1 MQEGDR
7 TGILLVNTGTPDEPR
22 PHAVRK
28 YLARF
33 LMDPRIAPM
42 NRVGWWFVLHLFILP
57 KRGRASAE
65 KYARIW
71 TDEGSP
77 FTVAHGKLVR
87 GLDAQLAE
95 EGLDAVVRCAMSYS
109 APFVRDAV
117 RELKEAGCTR
127 LVVLPLYPQSAHSTT
142 GSVSDGV
149 ARALRRERWNV
160 PCDFVDNYHDDP
172 TYVRAIAASLRH
184 AGFDPGSDDKV
195 LFSYHSIPL
204 ADIEAGDTYELQ
216 TGASSLQIAGELGIE
231 RNRWTIGYQCRFDKG
246 REWLSPFTRD
256 VLARWAE
263 ADVGRV
269 FFVCPNFAVD
279 CLETLYDIEHELKP
293 FYFDQIRKAGREPRD
308 GDFHVRAL
316 PRPQPRAREGA
327 RRRAAHP
334 FGRRPLMAREEG
346 AAAPAPQKTVL
357 VGVTGCI
364 AAYKSCEI
372 VRLLQKA
379 GVRAKVVM
387 TEHATEFV
395 GPTTFR
401 ALTREPVAVGLFD
414 DPADPIHHV
423 SLAQEADCF
432 VIAPCTANVI
442 AKIANGLADDLLT
455 TTALACTCP
464 LVVAPAMNVHMYE
477 NPATRYNLGKLH
489 IRGARIVEAGDGYL
503 ACGDVGR
510 GRLAEPADIV
520 AAVLEELDMRR
531 DLAGRRVMVTAGPTV
546 EPIDPVRYLTNRS
559 SGKTGYALAR
569 AAAARGADVT
579 LVSGPV
585 ALPEPE
591 GVRTVHVETAREML
605 SAAQEAFATADV
617 AVFSAA
623 VADMRPRE
631 AAARKLKKGE
641 ADALLGTI
649 ELVENPDI
657 LATLGAAKRPG
668 QVVVGF
674 AAETDDVVANAQ
686 RKLSSKH
693 ADLIVGNEVGG
704 GRAFGTDDNEVWF
717 VTAEETYGL
726 PLMPKDRLADRILDV
741 AASFL
746 P

>member
-184 AGFDPGSDDKV
+184 AGFDSGSDDKV

-293 FYFDQIRKAGREPRD
+293 FYFDQIRKAGREPHD
-308 GDFHVRAL
+308 ADFTYVPCLDRSRAHVR
-316 PRPQPRAREGA
+316 
-327 RRRAAHP
+327 
-334 FGRRPLMAREEG
+334 
-346 AAAPAPQKTVL
+346 V
-357 VGVTGCI
+357 
-364 AAYKSCEI
+364 
-372 VRLLQKA
+372 
-379 GVRAKVVM
+379 
-387 TEHATEFV
+387 
-395 GPTTFR
+395 
-401 ALTREPVAVGLFD
+401 
-414 DPADPIHHV
+414 
-423 SLAQEADCF
+423 
-432 VIAPCTANVI
+432 
-442 AKIANGLADDLLT
+442 LADVLRT
-455 TTALACTCP
+455 P
-464 LVVAPAMNVHMYE
+464 LE
-477 NPATRYNLGKLH
+477 
-489 IRGARIVEAGDGYL
+489 
-503 ACGDVGR
+503 
-510 GRLAEPADIV
+510 
-520 AAVLEELDMRR
+520 
-531 DLAGRRVMVTAGPTV
+531 
-546 EPIDPVRYLTNRS
+546 
-559 SGKTGYALAR
+559 
-569 AAAARGADVT
+569 
-579 LVSGPV
+579 
-585 ALPEPE
+585 
-591 GVRTVHVETAREML
+591 
-605 SAAQEAFATADV
+605 
-617 AVFSAA
+617 
-623 VADMRPRE
+623 
-631 AAARKLKKGE
+631 
-641 ADALLGTI
+641 
-649 ELVENPDI
+649 
-657 LATLGAAKRPG
+657 
-668 QVVVGF
+668 
-674 AAETDDVVANAQ
+674 
-686 RKLSSKH
+686 
-693 ADLIVGNEVGG
+693 G
-704 GRAFGTDDNEVWF
+704 GR
-717 VTAEETYGL
+717 
-726 PLMPKDRLADRILDV
+726 
-741 AASFL
+741 
-746 P
+746 